1 MQILKHEA
9 AYYETKSFKW
19 RQRIGFG
26 ISDYAC
32 NLAYLLANTYL
43 LFYYT
48 NCAGIS
54 AGAVGFMFVVT
65 KFIDAL
71 TDYMVGAMLDR
82 TDTKMGRYRPWMLIG
97 APVLAVG
104 MVLLFSVPTGWSE
117 GGKLA
122 WAYITYIIFSFGY
135 TLVNIPMAP
144 IVTALSPSA
153 TERTKIATTRTVFS
167 NLGSLTSSLFVLPMV
182 YYFAG
187 SKDATGAAL
196 AAGYRNTNIVLGIIV
211 IVIISICVASTVEI
225 NPPTQSAEKSSLL
238 KDLKNVFKNKY
249 YIMLLGLV
257 FFLFLGYLG
266 MYGAM
271 QYYYSYIVGDASQMP
286 TALTLLTLLAIPTLL
301 GLVFFLFLGYLGMY
315 GAMQYYYSYIVG
327 DASQMPTALTLLT
340 LLAIPTMILAAYLNG
355 KGVAKVKLM
364 QFGAVVDV
372 IGYAILFFTSNGT
385 IATVSLGLIGL
396 GFGFR
401 SSMFFS
407 MMPDIFDYTEWQVGR
422 NLGGTQNALSGFM
435 NKLSSASASAVVS
448 ALLVWG
454 NYDAAKMDAAIVEG
468 LDIAANFPQ
477 THTAINFAFGG
488 LSLIS
493 TVIAILI
500 MLPYDLDKKYP
511 QIRAELN
518 DRQKETNK

>member
-1 MQILKHEA
+1 MLVVETYLIDPPETGRAEKIYMFLSGSLNQHKKGGGKMQKLKHEP
-9 AYYETKSFKW
+9 AYYETTKFKW

-48 NCAGIS
+48 NCAGLA

-65 KFIDAL
+65 KFIDAF
-71 TDYMVGAMLDR
+71 TDYMVGAMIDR
-82 TDTKMGRYRPWMLIG
+82 TDTKMGRYRPWMLYG

-104 MVLLFSVPTGWSE
+104 MVLLFSVPTGWSA
-117 GGKLA
+117 GVKLA
-122 WAYITYIIFSFGY
+122 WAYVTYVIFSFGY

-144 IVTALSPSA
+144 IVSSLSASA
-153 TERTKIATTRTVFS
+153 TERTKISTTRTVFS

-182 YYFAG
+182 YFFSG

-196 AAGYRNTNIVLGIIV
+196 ATGYRNTNIVLGIIV
-211 IVIISICVASTVEI
+211 IIIMAICVFSIVEI
-225 NPPTQSAEKSSLL
+225 NPPTKSAGKSSLI
-238 KDLKNVFKNKY
+238 KDIGSLVKNKY
-249 YIMLLGLV
+249 YIMFLGEV
-257 FFLFLGYLG
+257 FFLFLGYLS

-271 QYYYSYIVGDASQMP
+271 QYYYTYIVGDVS
-286 TALTLLTLLAIPTLL
+286 
-301 GLVFFLFLGYLGMY
+301 GM
-315 GAMQYYYSYIVG
+315 SL
-327 DASQMPTALTLLT
+327 ALTLLT

-355 KGVAKVKLM
+355 KGIAKIKLI
-364 QFGAVVDV
+364 QFGAIVDCV
-372 IGYAILFFTSNGT
+372 GFAILFFTSNGT
-385 IATVSLGLIGL
+385 IATASLGLIGL

-422 NLGGTQNALSGFM
+422 NLGGTQNAIQGFV
-435 NKLSSASASAVVS
+435 NKVSSAAASAIVS

-454 NYDAAKMDAAIVEG
+454 NYDAAK
-468 LDIAANFPQ
+468 LDKAMADGISIAKEFPQ

-488 LSLIS
+488 LALVATILSIVVLI
-493 TVIAILI
+493 
-500 MLPYDLDKKYP
+500 PYDLDKKYP

-518 DRQKETNK
+518 QRNKENA

>member
-1 MQILKHEA
+1 MLVVETYLIDSPETGRAEKIYMFLSGSLNQHKKGGGKMQKLKHEP
-9 AYYETKSFKW
+9 AYYETTKFKW

-48 NCAGIS
+48 NCAGLA

-65 KFIDAL
+65 KFIDAF
-71 TDYMVGAMLDR
+71 TDYMVGAMIDR
-82 TDTKMGRYRPWMLIG
+82 TDTKMGRYRPWMLYG

-104 MVLLFSVPTGWSE
+104 MVLLFSVPTGWSA
-117 GGKLA
+117 GAKLA
-122 WAYITYIIFSFGY
+122 WAYVTYVIFSFGY

-144 IVTALSPSA
+144 IVSSLSASA
-153 TERTKIATTRTVFS
+153 TERTKISTTRTVFS

-182 YYFAG
+182 YFFSG

-196 AAGYRNTNIVLGIIV
+196 ATGYRNTNIVLGIIV
-211 IVIISICVASTVEI
+211 VVIMAICVFSIVEI
-225 NPPTQSAEKSSLL
+225 NPPTKSAGKSSLI
-238 KDLKNVFKNKY
+238 KDIGSLVKNKY
-249 YIMLLGLV
+249 YIMFLGEV
-257 FFLFLGYLG
+257 FFLFLGYLS

-271 QYYYSYIVGDASQMP
+271 QYYYTYIVGDVS
-286 TALTLLTLLAIPTLL
+286 
-301 GLVFFLFLGYLGMY
+301 GM
-315 GAMQYYYSYIVG
+315 SL
-327 DASQMPTALTLLT
+327 ALTLLT

-355 KGVAKVKLM
+355 KGIAKIKLI
-364 QFGAVVDV
+364 QFGAIVDCV
-372 IGYAILFFTSNGT
+372 GFAILFFTSNGT
-385 IATVSLGLIGL
+385 IATASLGLIGL

-422 NLGGTQNALSGFM
+422 NLGGTQNAIQGFV
-435 NKLSSASASAVVS
+435 NKVSSAAASAIVS

-454 NYDAAKMDAAIVEG
+454 NYDAAK
-468 LDIAANFPQ
+468 LDKAMADGISIAKEFPQ
-477 THTAINFAFGG
+477 TYTAINFAFGG
-488 LSLIS
+488 LALVATILSIVVLI
-493 TVIAILI
+493 
-500 MLPYDLDKKYP
+500 PYDLDKKYP

-518 DRQKETNK
+518 QRNKENA

>member
-1 MQILKHEA
+1 MLVVETYLIDSPETGRAEKIYMFLSGSLNQHKKGGGKMQKLKHEP
-9 AYYETKSFKW
+9 AYYETTKFKW

-48 NCAGIS
+48 NCAGLA

-65 KFIDAL
+65 KFIDAF
-71 TDYMVGAMLDR
+71 TDYMVGAMIDR
-82 TDTKMGRYRPWMLIG
+82 TDTKMGRYRPWMLYG

-104 MVLLFSVPTGWSE
+104 MVLLFSVPTGWSA
-117 GGKLA
+117 GAKLA
-122 WAYITYIIFSFGY
+122 WAYVTYVIFSFGY

-144 IVTALSPSA
+144 IVSSLSASA
-153 TERTKIATTRTVFS
+153 TERTKISTTRTVFS

-182 YYFAG
+182 YFFSG

-196 AAGYRNTNIVLGIIV
+196 ATGYRNTNIVLGIIV
-211 IVIISICVASTVEI
+211 IIIMAICVFSIVEI
-225 NPPTQSAEKSSLL
+225 NPPTKSAGKSSLI
-238 KDLKNVFKNKY
+238 KDIGSLVKNKY
-249 YIMLLGLV
+249 YIMFLGEV
-257 FFLFLGYLG
+257 FFLFLGYLS

-271 QYYYSYIVGDASQMP
+271 QYYYTYIVGDVS
-286 TALTLLTLLAIPTLL
+286 
-301 GLVFFLFLGYLGMY
+301 GM
-315 GAMQYYYSYIVG
+315 SL
-327 DASQMPTALTLLT
+327 ALTLLT

-355 KGVAKVKLM
+355 KGIAKIKLI
-364 QFGAVVDV
+364 QFGAIVDCV
-372 IGYAILFFTSNGT
+372 GFAILFFTSNGT
-385 IATVSLGLIGL
+385 IATASLGLIGL

-422 NLGGTQNALSGFM
+422 NLGGTQNAIQGFV
-435 NKLSSASASAVVS
+435 NKVSSAAASAIVS

-454 NYDAAKMDAAIVEG
+454 NYDAAK
-468 LDIAANFPQ
+468 LDKAMADGISIAKEFPQ

-488 LSLIS
+488 LALVATILSIVVLI
-493 TVIAILI
+493 
-500 MLPYDLDKKYP
+500 PYDLDKKYP

-518 DRQKETNK
+518 QRKKENA

>member
-1 MQILKHEA
+1 MQKLKHEP
-9 AYYETKSFKW
+9 AYYETTKFKW

-48 NCAGIS
+48 NCAGLA

-65 KFIDAL
+65 KFIDAF
-71 TDYMVGAMLDR
+71 TDYMVGAMIDR
-82 TDTKMGRYRPWMLIG
+82 TDTKMGRYRPWMLYG

-104 MVLLFSVPTGWSE
+104 MVLLFSVPTGWSA
-117 GGKLA
+117 GAKLA
-122 WAYITYIIFSFGY
+122 WAYVTYVIFSFGY

-144 IVTALSPSA
+144 IVSSLSASA
-153 TERTKIATTRTVFS
+153 TERTKISTTRTVFS

-182 YYFAG
+182 YFFSG

-196 AAGYRNTNIVLGIIV
+196 ATGYRNTNIVLGIIV
-211 IVIISICVASTVEI
+211 IIIMAICVFSIVEI
-225 NPPTQSAEKSSLL
+225 NPPTKSAGKSSLI
-238 KDLKNVFKNKY
+238 KDIGSLVKNKY
-249 YIMLLGLV
+249 YIMFLGEV
-257 FFLFLGYLG
+257 FFLFLGYLS

-271 QYYYSYIVGDASQMP
+271 QYYYTYIVGDVS
-286 TALTLLTLLAIPTLL
+286 
-301 GLVFFLFLGYLGMY
+301 GM
-315 GAMQYYYSYIVG
+315 SL
-327 DASQMPTALTLLT
+327 ALTLLT

-355 KGVAKVKLM
+355 KGIAKIKLI
-364 QFGAVVDV
+364 QFGAIVDCV
-372 IGYAILFFTSNGT
+372 GFAILFFTSNGT
-385 IATVSLGLIGL
+385 IATASLGLIGL

-422 NLGGTQNALSGFM
+422 NLGGTQNAIQGFV
-435 NKLSSASASAVVS
+435 NKVSSAAASAIVS

-454 NYDAAKMDAAIVEG
+454 YYDAAK
-468 LDIAANFPQ
+468 LDKAMADGISIAKEFPQ
-477 THTAINFAFGG
+477 THTSINFAFGG
-488 LSLIS
+488 LALVATILSIVVLI
-493 TVIAILI
+493 
-500 MLPYDLDKKYP
+500 PYDLDKKYP

-518 DRQKETNK
+518 QRNKENA

>member
-1 MQILKHEA
+1 MLVVETYLIDPPETGRAEKIYMFLSGSLNQHKKGGGKMQKLKHEP
-9 AYYETKSFKW
+9 AYYETTKFKW

-48 NCAGIS
+48 NCAGLA

-65 KFIDAL
+65 KFIDAF
-71 TDYMVGAMLDR
+71 TDYMVGAMIDR
-82 TDTKMGRYRPWMLIG
+82 TDTKMGRYRPWMLYC
-97 APVLAVG
+97 APGLAVG
-104 MVLLFSVPTGWSE
+104 MVLLFSVPTGWSA
-117 GGKLA
+117 GAKLA
-122 WAYITYIIFSFGY
+122 WAYVTYVIFSFGY

-144 IVTALSPSA
+144 IVSSLSASA
-153 TERTKIATTRTVFS
+153 TERTKISTTRTVFS

-182 YYFAG
+182 YFFSG

-196 AAGYRNTNIVLGIIV
+196 ATGYRNTNIVLGIIV
-211 IVIISICVASTVEI
+211 IIIMAICVFSIVEI
-225 NPPTQSAEKSSLL
+225 NPPTKSAGKSSLI
-238 KDLKNVFKNKY
+238 KDIGSLVKNKY
-249 YIMLLGLV
+249 YIMFLGEV
-257 FFLFLGYLG
+257 FFLFLGYLS

-271 QYYYSYIVGDASQMP
+271 QYYYTYIVGDVS
-286 TALTLLTLLAIPTLL
+286 
-301 GLVFFLFLGYLGMY
+301 GM
-315 GAMQYYYSYIVG
+315 SL
-327 DASQMPTALTLLT
+327 ALTLLT

-355 KGVAKVKLM
+355 KGIAKIKLI
-364 QFGAVVDV
+364 QFGAIVDCV
-372 IGYAILFFTSNGT
+372 GFAILFFTSNGT
-385 IATVSLGLIGL
+385 IATASLGLIGL

-422 NLGGTQNALSGFM
+422 NLGGTQNAIQGFV
-435 NKLSSASASAVVS
+435 NKVSSAAASAIVS

-454 NYDAAKMDAAIVEG
+454 NYDAAK
-468 LDIAANFPQ
+468 LDKAMADGISIAKEFPQ

-488 LSLIS
+488 LALVATILSIVVLI
-493 TVIAILI
+493 
-500 MLPYDLDKKYP
+500 PYDLDKKYP

-518 DRQKETNK
+518 QRNKENA

>member
-225 NPPTQSAEKSSLL
+225 NPPTQSAGKSSLL

-266 MYGAM
+266 MYG
-271 QYYYSYIVGDASQMP
+271 S
-286 TALTLLTLLAIPTLL
+286 
-301 GLVFFLFLGYLGMY
+301 
-315 GAMQYYYSYIVG
+315 MQYYYSYIVG

-364 QFGAVVDV
+364 QFGAIVDV

-454 NYDAAKMDAAIVEG
+454 NYDAAKMDAAIAEG

-500 MLPYDLDKKYP
+500 MIPYDLDKKYP

>member
-1 MQILKHEA
+1 MLVVETYLIDPPETGRAEKIYMLLSGSLNQHKKGGGKMQKLKHEP
-9 AYYETKSFKW
+9 AYYETTKFKW

-48 NCAGIS
+48 NCAGLA

-65 KFIDAL
+65 KFIDAF
-71 TDYMVGAMLDR
+71 TDYMVGAMIDR
-82 TDTKMGRYRPWMLIG
+82 TDTKMGRYRPWMLYG

-104 MVLLFSVPTGWSE
+104 MVLLFSVPTGWSA
-117 GGKLA
+117 GAKLA
-122 WAYITYIIFSFGY
+122 WAYVTYVIFSFGY

-144 IVTALSPSA
+144 IVSSLSASA
-153 TERTKIATTRTVFS
+153 TERTKISTTRTVFS

-182 YYFAG
+182 YFFSG

-196 AAGYRNTNIVLGIIV
+196 ATGYRNTNIVLGIIV
-211 IVIISICVASTVEI
+211 IIIMAICVFSIVEI
-225 NPPTQSAEKSSLL
+225 NPPTKSAGKSSLI
-238 KDLKNVFKNKY
+238 KDIGSLVKNKY
-249 YIMLLGLV
+249 YIMFLGEV
-257 FFLFLGYLG
+257 FFLFLGYLS

-271 QYYYSYIVGDASQMP
+271 QYYYTYIVGDVS
-286 TALTLLTLLAIPTLL
+286 
-301 GLVFFLFLGYLGMY
+301 GM
-315 GAMQYYYSYIVG
+315 SL
-327 DASQMPTALTLLT
+327 ALTLLT

-355 KGVAKVKLM
+355 KGIAKIKLI
-364 QFGAVVDV
+364 QFGAIVDCV
-372 IGYAILFFTSNGT
+372 GFAILFFTSNGT
-385 IATVSLGLIGL
+385 IATASLGLIGL

-422 NLGGTQNALSGFM
+422 NLGGTQNAIQGFV
-435 NKLSSASASAVVS
+435 NKVSSAAASAIVS

-454 NYDAAKMDAAIVEG
+454 NYDAAK
-468 LDIAANFPQ
+468 LDKAMADGISIAKEFPQ

-488 LSLIS
+488 LALVATILSIVVLI
-493 TVIAILI
+493 
-500 MLPYDLDKKYP
+500 PYDLDKKYP

-518 DRQKETNK
+518 QRNKENA

>member
-1 MQILKHEA
+1 MQKLKHEA
-9 AYYETKSFKW
+9 AYYQTPKFKW

-48 NCAGIS
+48 NCAGLS
-54 AGAVGFMFVVT
+54 AGVVGVMFVIT

-71 TDYMVGAMLDR
+71 TDYMVGAMIDR
-82 TDTKMGRYRPWMLIG
+82 TDTKMGRYRPWMMVG

-104 MVLLFSVPTGWSE
+104 MVLLFSVPVGWND
-117 GGKLA
+117 GAKLA

-153 TERTKIATTRTVFS
+153 SERTNIATTRMVFA

-182 YYFAG
+182 YFFAG
-187 SKDATGAAL
+187 SSDATGAAL
-196 AAGYRNTNIVLGIIV
+196 ATGYRNTNMVLGIIV
-211 IVIISICVASTVEI
+211 IIIISICVASTVEI
-225 NPPTQSAEKSSLL
+225 NPPTQAVQKSSLI
-238 KDLKNVFKNKY
+238 KDLGSVLKNKY
-249 YIMLLGLV
+249 YIMFLGLV

-271 QYYYSYIVGDASQMP
+271 QYYYSYIVGDVS
-286 TALTLLTLLAIPTLL
+286 
-301 GLVFFLFLGYLGMY
+301 GM
-315 GAMQYYYSYIVG
+315 SL
-327 DASQMPTALTLLT
+327 ALTLLT
-340 LLAIPTMILAAYLNG
+340 LLAIPTMILAANLNG
-355 KGVAKVKLM
+355 RGVAKVKLM
-364 QFGAVVDV
+364 QFGAIVDV

-385 IATVSLGLIGL
+385 IATLSLGLIGL

-401 SSMFFS
+401 SSMFYS

-422 NLGGTQNALSGFM
+422 SLGGTQNAISGFL
-435 NKLSSASASAVVS
+435 NKLSSASASALVS

-454 NYDAAKMDAAIVEG
+454 SYDATKLDQAIAEG
-468 LDIAANFPQ
+468 VNIATAYPQ
-477 THTAINFAFGG
+477 TYKAINFAFGG
-488 LSLIS
+488 LSLVS
-493 TVIAILI
+493 TIIAIIILI
-500 MLPYDLDKKYP
+500 PYDLDKKYP
-511 QIRAELN
+511 EIRAEL
-518 DRQKETNK
+518 DKRQGK

>member
-1 MQILKHEA
+1 MLVVETYLIDPPETGRAEKIYMFRSGSLNQHKKGGGKMQKLKHEP
-9 AYYETKSFKW
+9 AYYETTKFKW

-48 NCAGIS
+48 NCAGLA

-65 KFIDAL
+65 KFIDAF
-71 TDYMVGAMLDR
+71 TDYMVGAMIDR
-82 TDTKMGRYRPWMLIG
+82 TDTKMGRYRPWMLYG

-104 MVLLFSVPTGWSE
+104 MVLLFSVPTGWSA
-117 GGKLA
+117 GAKLA
-122 WAYITYIIFSFGY
+122 WAYVTYVIFSFGY

-144 IVTALSPSA
+144 IVSSLSASA
-153 TERTKIATTRTVFS
+153 TERTKISTTRTVFS

-182 YYFAG
+182 YFFSG

-196 AAGYRNTNIVLGIIV
+196 ATGYRNTNIVLGIIV
-211 IVIISICVASTVEI
+211 VVIMAICVFSIVEI
-225 NPPTQSAEKSSLL
+225 NPPTKSAGKSSLI
-238 KDLKNVFKNKY
+238 KDIGSLVKNKY
-249 YIMLLGLV
+249 YIMFLGEV
-257 FFLFLGYLG
+257 FFLFLGYLS

-271 QYYYSYIVGDASQMP
+271 QYYYTYIVGDVS
-286 TALTLLTLLAIPTLL
+286 
-301 GLVFFLFLGYLGMY
+301 GM
-315 GAMQYYYSYIVG
+315 SL
-327 DASQMPTALTLLT
+327 ALTLLT

-355 KGVAKVKLM
+355 KGIAKIKLI
-364 QFGAVVDV
+364 QFGAIVDCV
-372 IGYAILFFTSNGT
+372 GFAILFFTSNGT
-385 IATVSLGLIGL
+385 IATASLGLIGL

-422 NLGGTQNALSGFM
+422 NLGGTQNAIQGFV
-435 NKLSSASASAVVS
+435 NKVSSAAASDIVS

-454 NYDAAKMDAAIVEG
+454 NYDAAK
-468 LDIAANFPQ
+468 LDKAMADGISIAKEFPQ

-488 LSLIS
+488 LALVATILSIVVLI
-493 TVIAILI
+493 
-500 MLPYDLDKKYP
+500 PYDLDKKYP

-518 DRQKETNK
+518 QRNKENA

>member
-1 MQILKHEA
+1 MLVVETYLIDPPETGRAEKIYMFLSGSLNQHKKGGGKMQKLKHEP
-9 AYYETKSFKW
+9 AYYETTKFKW

-48 NCAGIS
+48 TCAGLA
-54 AGAVGFMFVVT
+54 AGAVVFMFVVT
-65 KFIDAL
+65 KFIDAF
-71 TDYMVGAMLDR
+71 TDYMVGAMIDR
-82 TDTKMGRYRPWMLIG
+82 TDTKMGRYRPWMLYG

-104 MVLLFSVPTGWSE
+104 MVLLFSVPTGWSA
-117 GGKLA
+117 GAKLA
-122 WAYITYIIFSFGY
+122 WAYVTYVIFSFGY

-144 IVTALSPSA
+144 IVSSLSASA
-153 TERTKIATTRTVFS
+153 TERTKISTTRTVFS

-182 YYFAG
+182 YFFSG

-196 AAGYRNTNIVLGIIV
+196 ATGYRNTNIVLGIIV
-211 IVIISICVASTVEI
+211 VVIMAICVFSIVEI
-225 NPPTQSAEKSSLL
+225 NPPTKSAGKSSLI
-238 KDLKNVFKNKY
+238 KDIGSLVKNKY
-249 YIMLLGLV
+249 YIMFLGEV
-257 FFLFLGYLG
+257 FFLFLGYLS

-271 QYYYSYIVGDASQMP
+271 QYYYTYIVGDVS
-286 TALTLLTLLAIPTLL
+286 
-301 GLVFFLFLGYLGMY
+301 GM
-315 GAMQYYYSYIVG
+315 SL
-327 DASQMPTALTLLT
+327 ALTLLT

-355 KGVAKVKLM
+355 KGIAKIKLI
-364 QFGAVVDV
+364 QFGAIVDCV
-372 IGYAILFFTSNGT
+372 GFAILFFTSNGT
-385 IATVSLGLIGL
+385 IATASLGLIGL

-422 NLGGTQNALSGFM
+422 NLGGTQNAIQGFV
-435 NKLSSASASAVVS
+435 NKVSSAAASAIVS

-454 NYDAAKMDAAIVEG
+454 NYDAAK
-468 LDIAANFPQ
+468 LDKAMADGISIAKEFPQ

-488 LSLIS
+488 LALVATILSIVVLI
-493 TVIAILI
+493 
-500 MLPYDLDKKYP
+500 PYDLDKKYP

-518 DRQKETNK
+518 QRNKENA

>member
-54 AGAVGFMFVVT
+54 AGAVGFMFGVT

-286 TALTLLTLLAIPTLL
+286 TALTLLTLLAIPT
-301 GLVFFLFLGYLGMY
+301 
-315 GAMQYYYSYIVG
+315 
-327 DASQMPTALTLLT
+327 
-340 LLAIPTMILAAYLNG
+340 MILAAYLNG

-454 NYDAAKMDAAIVEG
+454 NYDAAKMDAAIAEG

-500 MLPYDLDKKYP
+500 MIPYDLDKKYP

>member
-1 MQILKHEA
+1 MQKLKHEA
-9 AYYETKSFKW
+9 SYYETKSFKW

-54 AGAVGFMFVVT
+54 AGAIGFMFVVT
-65 KFIDAL
+65 KFIDAF
-71 TDYMVGAMLDR
+71 TDYMVGALIDR
-82 TDTKMGRYRPWMLIG
+82 TDTKMGRYRPWMLFG

-117 GGKLA
+117 GAKLA
-122 WAYITYIIFSFGY
+122 WAYVTYVIFSFGY
-135 TLVNIPMAP
+135 TLVKIPMAP

-153 TERTKIATTRTVFS
+153 SERIKIATTRTVFS

-182 YYFAG
+182 YFFAG

-211 IVIISICVASTVEI
+211 IIIIAICVASTVEI
-225 NPPTQSAEKSSLL
+225 NPPTQTVQKSSLL
-238 KDLKNVFKNKY
+238 KDLGTVFKNKY
-249 YIMLLGLV
+249 YIMFLGVV

-271 QYYYSYIVGDASQMP
+271 QYYYSYIVGDVSSMP
-286 TALTLLTLLAIPTLL
+286 L
-301 GLVFFLFLGYLGMY
+301 
-315 GAMQYYYSYIVG
+315 
-327 DASQMPTALTLLT
+327 ALTLLT

-355 KGVAKVKLM
+355 KGIAKVKLM
-364 QFGAVVDV
+364 QVGAVMDV

-385 IATVSLGLIGL
+385 IATASLALIGL

-407 MMPDIFDYTEWQVGR
+407 MMPDIFDYTEWQCGR
-422 NLGGTQNALSGFM
+422 SLGGTQNAISGFM
-435 NKLSSASASAVVS
+435 NKVSSASASAIVS

-454 NYDAAKMDAAIVEG
+454 NYNAEKLDEAVAAGIS
-468 LDIAANFPQ
+468 IAENFPQ

-493 TVIAILI
+493 TVIAILVMI
-500 MLPYDLDKKYP
+500 PYDLDKKYP

-518 DRQKETNK
+518 KRQGK

>member
-1 MQILKHEA
+1 MLVVETYLIDPPETGRAEKIYMFLSGSLNQHKKGGGKMQKLKHEP
-9 AYYETKSFKW
+9 AYYETTKFKW

-48 NCAGIS
+48 NCAGLA

-65 KFIDAL
+65 KFIDAF
-71 TDYMVGAMLDR
+71 TDYMVGAMIDR
-82 TDTKMGRYRPWMLIG
+82 TDTKMGRYRPWMLYG

-104 MVLLFSVPTGWSE
+104 MVLLFSVPTGWSA
-117 GGKLA
+117 GAKLA
-122 WAYITYIIFSFGY
+122 WAYVTYVIFSFGY

-144 IVTALSPSA
+144 IVYSLSASA
-153 TERTKIATTRTVFS
+153 TERTKISTTRTVFS

-182 YYFAG
+182 YFFSG

-196 AAGYRNTNIVLGIIV
+196 ATGYRNTNIVLGIIV
-211 IVIISICVASTVEI
+211 IIIMAICVFSIVEI
-225 NPPTQSAEKSSLL
+225 NPPTKSAGKSSLI
-238 KDLKNVFKNKY
+238 KDIGSLVKNKY
-249 YIMLLGLV
+249 YIMFLGEV
-257 FFLFLGYLG
+257 FFLFLGYLS

-271 QYYYSYIVGDASQMP
+271 QYYYTYIVGDVS
-286 TALTLLTLLAIPTLL
+286 
-301 GLVFFLFLGYLGMY
+301 GM
-315 GAMQYYYSYIVG
+315 SL
-327 DASQMPTALTLLT
+327 ALTLLT

-355 KGVAKVKLM
+355 KGIAKIKLI
-364 QFGAVVDV
+364 QFGAIVDCV
-372 IGYAILFFTSNGT
+372 GFAILFFTSNGT
-385 IATVSLGLIGL
+385 IATASLGLIGL

-422 NLGGTQNALSGFM
+422 NLGGTQNAIQGFV
-435 NKLSSASASAVVS
+435 NKVSSAAASAIVS

-454 NYDAAKMDAAIVEG
+454 NYDAAK
-468 LDIAANFPQ
+468 LDKAMADGISIAKEFPQ

-488 LSLIS
+488 LALVATILSIVVLI
-493 TVIAILI
+493 
-500 MLPYDLDKKYP
+500 PYDLDKKYP

-518 DRQKETNK
+518 QRNKENA

>member
-1 MQILKHEA
+1 MLVVETYLIDPPETGRAEKIYMFLSGSLNQHKKGGGKMQKLKHEP
-9 AYYETKSFKW
+9 AYYETTKFKW

-48 NCAGIS
+48 NCAGLA

-65 KFIDAL
+65 KFIDAF
-71 TDYMVGAMLDR
+71 TDYMVGAMIDR
-82 TDTKMGRYRPWMLIG
+82 TDTKMGRYRPWMLYG

-104 MVLLFSVPTGWSE
+104 MVLLFSVPTGWSA
-117 GGKLA
+117 GAKLA
-122 WAYITYIIFSFGY
+122 WAYVTYVIFSFGY

-144 IVTALSPSA
+144 IVSSLSASA
-153 TERTKIATTRTVFS
+153 TERTKISTTRTVFS

-182 YYFAG
+182 YFFSG

-196 AAGYRNTNIVLGIIV
+196 ATGYRNTNIVLGIIV
-211 IVIISICVASTVEI
+211 IIIMAICVFSIVEI
-225 NPPTQSAEKSSLL
+225 NPPTKSAGKSSLI
-238 KDLKNVFKNKY
+238 KDIGSLAKNKY
-249 YIMLLGLV
+249 YIMFLGEV
-257 FFLFLGYLG
+257 FFLFLGYLS

-271 QYYYSYIVGDASQMP
+271 QYYYTYIVGDVS
-286 TALTLLTLLAIPTLL
+286 
-301 GLVFFLFLGYLGMY
+301 GM
-315 GAMQYYYSYIVG
+315 SL
-327 DASQMPTALTLLT
+327 ALTLLT

-355 KGVAKVKLM
+355 KGIAKIKLI
-364 QFGAVVDV
+364 QFGAIVDCV
-372 IGYAILFFTSNGT
+372 GFAILFFTSNGT
-385 IATVSLGLIGL
+385 IATASLGLIGL

-422 NLGGTQNALSGFM
+422 NLGGTQNAIQGFV
-435 NKLSSASASAVVS
+435 NKVSSAAASAIVS

-454 NYDAAKMDAAIVEG
+454 NYDAAK
-468 LDIAANFPQ
+468 LDKAMADGISIAKEFPQ

-488 LSLIS
+488 LALVATILSIVVLI
-493 TVIAILI
+493 
-500 MLPYDLDKKYP
+500 PYDLDKKYP

-518 DRQKETNK
+518 QRNKENA

>member
-1 MQILKHEA
+1 MIFLKGFFFYNKLIKTKENRRRQPDLREERKMQILKHEA

-54 AGAVGFMFVVT
+54 AGAAGFMFVVT

-82 TDTKMGRYRPWMLIG
+82 TDTKMGRYRPWMLAG

-104 MVLLFSVPTGWSE
+104 MVLLFSVPTGWSQ

-153 TERTKIATTRTVFS
+153 AERTKIATTRTVFS

-211 IVIISICVASTVEI
+211 VVIIAICVASTAEI

-286 TALTLLTLLAIPTLL
+286 TALTLLTLLAIPT
-301 GLVFFLFLGYLGMY
+301 
-315 GAMQYYYSYIVG
+315 
-327 DASQMPTALTLLT
+327 
-340 LLAIPTMILAAYLNG
+340 MILAAYLNG

-364 QFGAVVDV
+364 QFGAIVDL
-372 IGYAILFFTSNGT
+372 IGYAVLFFTSNGT

-401 SSMFFS
+401 TSMFFS

-435 NKLSSASASAVVS
+435 NKLSSASASAIVS

-454 NYDAAKMDAAIVEG
+454 NYDAAKMDAAIAEG

-500 MLPYDLDKKYP
+500 MIPYDLDKKYP

>member
-1 MQILKHEA
+1 MQKLKHEP
-9 AYYETKSFKW
+9 AYYETTKFKW

-48 NCAGIS
+48 NCAGLA

-65 KFIDAL
+65 KFIDAF
-71 TDYMVGAMLDR
+71 TDYMVGAMIDR
-82 TDTKMGRYRPWMLIG
+82 TDTKMGRYRPWMLYG

-104 MVLLFSVPTGWSE
+104 MVLLFSVPTGWSA
-117 GGKLA
+117 GAKLA
-122 WAYITYIIFSFGY
+122 WAYVTYVIFSFGY

-144 IVTALSPSA
+144 IVSSLSASA
-153 TERTKIATTRTVFS
+153 TERTKISTTRTVFS

-182 YYFAG
+182 YFFSG

-196 AAGYRNTNIVLGIIV
+196 ATGYRNTNIVLGIIV
-211 IVIISICVASTVEI
+211 VVIMAICVFSIVEI
-225 NPPTQSAEKSSLL
+225 NPPTKSAGKSSLI
-238 KDLKNVFKNKY
+238 KDIGSLVKNKY
-249 YIMLLGLV
+249 YIMFLGEV
-257 FFLFLGYLG
+257 FFLFLGYLS

-271 QYYYSYIVGDASQMP
+271 QYYYTYIVGDVS
-286 TALTLLTLLAIPTLL
+286 
-301 GLVFFLFLGYLGMY
+301 GM
-315 GAMQYYYSYIVG
+315 SL
-327 DASQMPTALTLLT
+327 ALTLLT

-355 KGVAKVKLM
+355 KGIAKIKLI
-364 QFGAVVDV
+364 QFGAIVDCV
-372 IGYAILFFTSNGT
+372 GFAILFFTSNGT
-385 IATVSLGLIGL
+385 IATASLGLIGL

-422 NLGGTQNALSGFM
+422 NLGGTQNAIQGFV
-435 NKLSSASASAVVS
+435 NKVSSAAASAIVS
-448 ALLVWG
+448 ALLVWD
-454 NYDAAKMDAAIVEG
+454 NYDAAK
-468 LDIAANFPQ
+468 LDKAMADGISIAKEFPQ

-488 LSLIS
+488 LALVATILSIVVLI
-493 TVIAILI
+493 
-500 MLPYDLDKKYP
+500 PYDLDKKYP

-518 DRQKETNK
+518 QRNKENA

>member
-1 MQILKHEA
+1 MLVVETYLIDPPETGRAEKIYMFLNGSLNQHKKGGGKMQKLKHEP
-9 AYYETKSFKW
+9 AYYETTKFKW

-48 NCAGIS
+48 NCAGLA

-65 KFIDAL
+65 KFIDAF
-71 TDYMVGAMLDR
+71 TDYMVGAMIDR
-82 TDTKMGRYRPWMLIG
+82 TDTKMGRYRPWMLYG

-104 MVLLFSVPTGWSE
+104 MVLLFSVPTGWSA
-117 GGKLA
+117 GAKLA
-122 WAYITYIIFSFGY
+122 WAYVTYVIFSFGY

-144 IVTALSPSA
+144 IVSSLSASA
-153 TERTKIATTRTVFS
+153 TERTKISTTRTVFS

-182 YYFAG
+182 YFFSG

-196 AAGYRNTNIVLGIIV
+196 ANGYRNTNIVLGIIV
-211 IVIISICVASTVEI
+211 VVIMAICVFSIVEI
-225 NPPTQSAEKSSLL
+225 NPPTKSAGKSSLI
-238 KDLKNVFKNKY
+238 KDIGSLVKNKY
-249 YIMLLGLV
+249 YLMFLGEV
-257 FFLFLGYLG
+257 FFLFLGYLS

-271 QYYYSYIVGDASQMP
+271 QYYYTYIVGDVS
-286 TALTLLTLLAIPTLL
+286 
-301 GLVFFLFLGYLGMY
+301 GM
-315 GAMQYYYSYIVG
+315 SL
-327 DASQMPTALTLLT
+327 ALTLLT

-355 KGVAKVKLM
+355 KGIAKIKLI
-364 QFGAVVDV
+364 QFGAIVDCV
-372 IGYAILFFTSNGT
+372 GFAILFFTSNGT
-385 IATVSLGLIGL
+385 IATASLGLIGL

-422 NLGGTQNALSGFM
+422 NLGGTQNAIQGFV
-435 NKLSSASASAVVS
+435 NKVSSAAASAIVS

-454 NYDAAKMDAAIVEG
+454 NYDAAKLDKAVAEG
-468 LDIAANFPQ
+468 ISIAKEFPQ

-488 LSLIS
+488 LALVATILSIVVLI
-493 TVIAILI
+493 
-500 MLPYDLDKKYP
+500 PYDLDKKYP

-518 DRQKETNK
+518 QRNKENA

>member
-286 TALTLLTLLAIPTLL
+286 TALTLLTLLAIPT
-301 GLVFFLFLGYLGMY
+301 
-315 GAMQYYYSYIVG
+315 
-327 DASQMPTALTLLT
+327 
-340 LLAIPTMILAAYLNG
+340 MILAAYLNG

>member
-225 NPPTQSAEKSSLL
+225 NPPTQSAGKSSLL

-249 YIMLLGLV
+249 YIMLLE
-257 FFLFLGYLG
+257 
-266 MYGAM
+266 
-271 QYYYSYIVGDASQMP
+271 
-286 TALTLLTLLAIPTLL
+286 
-301 GLVFFLFLGYLGMY
+301 LVFFLFLGYLGMY

-364 QFGAVVDV
+364 QFGAIVDV

-454 NYDAAKMDAAIVEG
+454 NYDAAKMDAAIAEG

-500 MLPYDLDKKYP
+500 MIPYDLDKKYP

>member
-1 MQILKHEA
+1 MQKLKHEP
-9 AYYETKSFKW
+9 AYYETTKFKW

-48 NCAGIS
+48 NCAGLA

-65 KFIDAL
+65 KFIDAF
-71 TDYMVGAMLDR
+71 TDYMVGAMIDR
-82 TDTKMGRYRPWMLIG
+82 TDTKMGRYRPWMLYG

-104 MVLLFSVPTGWSE
+104 MVLLFSVPTGWSA
-117 GGKLA
+117 GAKLA
-122 WAYITYIIFSFGY
+122 WAYVTYVIFSFGY

-144 IVTALSPSA
+144 IVSSLSASA
-153 TERTKIATTRTVFS
+153 TERTKISTTRTVFS
-167 NLGSLTSSLFVLPMV
+167 NLGSLTSSPFVLPMV
-182 YYFAG
+182 YFFSG

-196 AAGYRNTNIVLGIIV
+196 ATGYRNTNIVLGIIV
-211 IVIISICVASTVEI
+211 VVIMAICVFSIVEI
-225 NPPTQSAEKSSLL
+225 NPPTKSAGKSSLI
-238 KDLKNVFKNKY
+238 KDIGSLVKNKY
-249 YIMLLGLV
+249 YIMFLGEV
-257 FFLFLGYLG
+257 FFLFLGYLS

-271 QYYYSYIVGDASQMP
+271 QYYYTYIVGDVS
-286 TALTLLTLLAIPTLL
+286 
-301 GLVFFLFLGYLGMY
+301 GM
-315 GAMQYYYSYIVG
+315 SL
-327 DASQMPTALTLLT
+327 ALTLLT

-355 KGVAKVKLM
+355 KGIAKIKLI
-364 QFGAVVDV
+364 QFGAIVDIV
-372 IGYAILFFTSNGT
+372 GYAILFFTSDGT
-385 IATVSLGLIGL
+385 IATAALGLIGL

-422 NLGGTQNALSGFM
+422 NLGGTQNAIQGFV
-435 NKLSSASASAVVS
+435 NKVSSAAASAIVS

-454 NYDAAKMDAAIVEG
+454 NYDAAK
-468 LDIAANFPQ
+468 LDKAMADGISIAKEFPQ

-488 LSLIS
+488 LALVATILSIVVLI
-493 TVIAILI
+493 
-500 MLPYDLDKKYP
+500 PYDLDKKYP

-518 DRQKETNK
+518 QRNKENA

>member
-1 MQILKHEA
+1 MLVVETYLIDPPETGRAEKIYMFLSGSLNQHKKGGGKMQKLKHEP
-9 AYYETKSFKW
+9 AYYETTKFKW

-43 LFYYT
+43 LFYYI
-48 NCAGIS
+48 NCAGLA

-65 KFIDAL
+65 KFIDAF
-71 TDYMVGAMLDR
+71 TDYMVGAMINR
-82 TDTKMGRYRPWMLIG
+82 TDTKMGRYRPWMLYG

-104 MVLLFSVPTGWSE
+104 MVLLFSVPTGWSA
-117 GGKLA
+117 GAKLA
-122 WAYITYIIFSFGY
+122 WAYVTYVIFSFGY

-144 IVTALSPSA
+144 IVSSLSASA
-153 TERTKIATTRTVFS
+153 TERTKISTTRTVFS

-182 YYFAG
+182 YFFSG

-196 AAGYRNTNIVLGIIV
+196 ATGYRNTNIVLGIIV
-211 IVIISICVASTVEI
+211 IIIMAICVFSIVEI
-225 NPPTQSAEKSSLL
+225 NPPTKSAGKSSLI
-238 KDLKNVFKNKY
+238 KDIGSLVKNKY
-249 YIMLLGLV
+249 YIMFLGEV
-257 FFLFLGYLG
+257 FFLFLGYLS

-271 QYYYSYIVGDASQMP
+271 QYYYTYIVGDVS
-286 TALTLLTLLAIPTLL
+286 
-301 GLVFFLFLGYLGMY
+301 GM
-315 GAMQYYYSYIVG
+315 SL
-327 DASQMPTALTLLT
+327 ALTLLT

-355 KGVAKVKLM
+355 KGIAKIKLI
-364 QFGAVVDV
+364 QFGAIVDCV
-372 IGYAILFFTSNGT
+372 GFAILFFTSNGT
-385 IATVSLGLIGL
+385 IATASLGLIGL

-422 NLGGTQNALSGFM
+422 NLGGTQNAIQGFV
-435 NKLSSASASAVVS
+435 NKVSSAAASAIVS

-454 NYDAAKMDAAIVEG
+454 NYDAAK
-468 LDIAANFPQ
+468 LDKAMADGISIAKEFPQ

-488 LSLIS
+488 LALVATILSIVVLI
-493 TVIAILI
+493 
-500 MLPYDLDKKYP
+500 PYDLDKKYP

-518 DRQKETNK
+518 QRNKENA

>member
-1 MQILKHEA
+1 MQKLKHEP
-9 AYYETKSFKW
+9 AYYETTKFKW

-48 NCAGIS
+48 NCAGLA

-65 KFIDAL
+65 KFIDAF
-71 TDYMVGAMLDR
+71 TDYMVGAMIDR
-82 TDTKMGRYRPWMLIG
+82 TDTKMGRYRPWMLYG

-104 MVLLFSVPTGWSE
+104 MVLLFSVPTGWSA
-117 GGKLA
+117 GAKLA
-122 WAYITYIIFSFGY
+122 WAYVTYVIFSFGY

-144 IVTALSPSA
+144 IVSSLSASA
-153 TERTKIATTRTVFS
+153 TERTKISTTRTVFS

-182 YYFAG
+182 YFFSG

-196 AAGYRNTNIVLGIIV
+196 ATGYRNTNIVLGIIV
-211 IVIISICVASTVEI
+211 IIIMAICVFSIVEI
-225 NPPTQSAEKSSLL
+225 NPPTKSAGKSSLI
-238 KDLKNVFKNKY
+238 KDIGSLVKNKY
-249 YIMLLGLV
+249 YIMFLGEV
-257 FFLFLGYLG
+257 FFLFLGYLS

-271 QYYYSYIVGDASQMP
+271 QYYYTYIVGDVS
-286 TALTLLTLLAIPTLL
+286 
-301 GLVFFLFLGYLGMY
+301 GM
-315 GAMQYYYSYIVG
+315 SL
-327 DASQMPTALTLLT
+327 ALTLLT

-355 KGVAKVKLM
+355 KGIAKIKLI
-364 QFGAVVDV
+364 QFGAIVDCV
-372 IGYAILFFTSNGT
+372 GFAILFFTSNGT
-385 IATVSLGLIGL
+385 IATASLGLIGL

-422 NLGGTQNALSGFM
+422 NLGGTQNAIQGFV
-435 NKLSSASASAVVS
+435 NKVSSAAASAIVS

-454 NYDAAKMDAAIVEG
+454 NYDAAK
-468 LDIAANFPQ
+468 LDKAMADGISIAKEFPQ

-488 LSLIS
+488 FALVATILSIVVLI
-493 TVIAILI
+493 
-500 MLPYDLDKKYP
+500 PYDLDKKYP

-518 DRQKETNK
+518 QRNKENA